1 MYQKAYIGQEIK
13 KINCD
18 LTKKTIFLPMKKKE
32 QSTIVDETLDEKN
45 SCQIFREIN
54 K

>member
-18 LTKKTIFLPMKKKE
+18 LTKKTIFFTDEEKG
-32 QSTIVDETLDEKN
+32 TINNCKLN
-45 SCQIFREIN
+45 SG
-54 K
+54 